1 MFRKPLGF
9 GRTHSTM
16 PLVLMQR
23 AWRDDPKYKDT
34 EFSVYHYPR
43 QYFDQIQGG
52 EKFVYYRPA
61 RDAKAGEASA
71 YFGCGELGDWWT
83 DPGDPTHRF
92 VGIRRPI
99 RFAAPV
105 PHLDSRDRMYESAF
119 TNRNAFQGRS
129 VRHIDDLDFHRILDS
144 AGLTGA
150 AWHDAPTIDDIV
162 SGLIVPEYATEPPR
176 DAFRPLT
183 VVPDGTGYR
192 PTGKT
197 IDVFE
202 AAALQER
209 ARGDHQ
215 DTLKLVKAMVE
226 ARNGH
231 CLFNNNIDLLA
242 AFGERRLLVEAK
254 SLNTSSAAVDRMR
267 YGMGQLFDY
276 GVRYRAEIGRAQP
289 VLAFG
294 AMPARDVGWIST
306 ILQEN
311 GVAFIARNRNA
322 LQPMNDSA
330 KDLPIFR

>member
-1 MFRKPLGF
+1 
-9 GRTHSTM
+9 
-16 PLVLMQR
+16 MQR

-34 EFSVYHYPR
+34 EFVVYHYPR
-43 QYFDQIQGG
+43 QYFDQIHGG

-61 RDAKAGEASA
+61 RDERAGEASA
-71 YFGCGELGDWWT
+71 YFGCGVLGDCYP
-83 DPGDPTHRF
+83 DPADPTHRF
-92 VGIRRPI
+92 VDVRTSV

-105 PHLDSRDRMYESAF
+105 PYVDHQSRMYESTF
-119 TNRNAFQGRS
+119 TSRNAFQGRS
-129 VRHIDDLDFHRILDS
+129 VRYIDDLDYHRILNA
-144 AGLTGA
+144 AGLTGVDLR
-150 AWHDAPTIDDIV
+150 DAPSVDDV
-162 SGLIVPEYATEPPR
+162 LSGFVVPSLALEPPR

-192 PTGKT
+192 PTGKP
-197 IDVFE
+197 INVYE

-226 ARNGH
+226 ARDGT

-242 AFGERRLLVEAK
+242 SFDSQRLLVEAK
-254 SLNTSSAAVDRMR
+254 SLAVQSAAVDRMR

-276 GVRYRAEIGRAQP
+276 GVRYRAEIGRAHP

-294 AMPARDVGWIST
+294 AIPSSEVGWIST

-311 GVAFIARNRNA
+311 GVAFIARQRES
-322 LQPMNDSA
+322 LLPMNDA
-330 KDLPIFR
+330 ARELPIF

>member
-1 MFRKPLGF
+1 
-9 GRTHSTM
+9 
-16 PLVLMQR
+16 MQR

-34 EFSVYHYPR
+34 EFAVYHYPQ
-43 QYFDQIQGG
+43 QYFDQIHGG

-61 RDAKAGEASA
+61 RDAKAAEASA
-71 YFGCGELGDWWT
+71 YFGCGDLGDWWT

-92 VGIRRPI
+92 VGIRKPI
-99 RFAAPV
+99 RFANPV
-105 PHLDSRDRMYESAF
+105 PHTDLQGRMYESRF
-119 TNRNAFQGRS
+119 TSRNAFQGRS
-129 VRHIDDLDFHRILDS
+129 VRYIDDLDYHRILDA

-150 AWHDAPTIDDIV
+150 TLRNAPTVDDV
-162 SGLIVPEYATEPPR
+162 LSGLIVSDISVEPPR

-192 PTGKT
+192 PTGRA

-215 DTLKLVKAMVE
+215 DTLKLVKSMVE
-226 ARNGH
+226 ARHGE
-231 CLFNNNIDLLA
+231 CLFNNNVDLLA
-242 AFGERRLLVEAK
+242 SFASHKLLVEAK
-254 SLNTSSAAVDRMR
+254 SLTVQSAAVDRMR

-276 GVRYRAEIGRAQP
+276 GARYRAEIGKAQP

-294 AMPARDVGWIST
+294 AVPSREVSWIST

-311 GVAFIARNRNA
+311 GVAFVARQRGS
-322 LQPMNDSA
+322 LLPMNDVA
-330 KDLPIFR
+330 KALPIFR